1 MKTQVAMCPCGQP
14 VKIDIE
20 KRFGYCEYCGSQVF
34 LTRDDIM
41 GSDIVRNDID
51 LAVKYFKEKDIK
63 GAVRYAEEVLAY
75 VPDNAIGLFITSFN
89 RCFMSEK
96 KHKDALKTFFSSNVA
111 GTLERNELNQLLA
124 ITRLS
129 LPYLADCENEVV
141 KFALSSGNKST
152 VENFVE
158 GYLPF
163 AIGKRVGSS
172 WLDKDLKQN
181 YIALASEYNTPKT
194 MFALYKALT
203 DNVDSP
209 ERRENYGM
217 ISLMKNFINRFCAE
231 IGEIFEAISNPVNKD
246 KFVKAYKAKMGA
258 LEKRYQA
265 ESERMKKFK
274 NGD

>member
-1 MKTQVAMCPCGQP
+1 MKIQVAMCPCGQY
-14 VKIDIE
+14 VKIYIE
-20 KRFGYCEYCGSQVF
+20 KKFGYCEYCGSQVF

-41 GSDIVRNDID
+41 GSDIVRNDME

-63 GAVRYAEEVLAY
+63 SAVRYAEEVLAY

-89 RCFMSEK
+89 RCFMTEK

-129 LPYLADCENEVV
+129 LPYLVDCENEVIRFV
-141 KFALSSGNKST
+141 MSSGNKTT
-152 VENFVE
+152 VESFVE

-172 WLDKDLKQN
+172 WLDSKLKEN
-181 YIALASEYNTPKT
+181 YIRLASEYDTPKT
-194 MFALYKALT
+194 LFALYKALT

-209 ERRENYGM
+209 ERKENYGM
-217 ISLMKNFINRFCAE
+217 ISLMKNFLDGFCAD
-231 IGEIFEAISNPVNKD
+231 IGDIFEAISNATNKE
-246 KFVKAYKAKMGA
+246 KFVKAHKAKMNA
-258 LEKRYQA
+258 LNKIYQS

-274 NGD
+274 NSF

>member
-1 MKTQVAMCPCGQP
+1 MKVQVAMCPCGQS

-20 KRFGYCEYCGSQVF
+20 KKFGYCEYCGSQVF

-41 GSDIVRNDID
+41 GSDIVRNDMD

-89 RCFMSEK
+89 RCFMAETK
-96 KHKDALKTFFSSNVA
+96 YKDALKVFFSSNVA
-111 GTLERNELNQLLA
+111 GTLERNELNQLLT

-129 LPYLADCENEVV
+129 LPYLADCESEVIR
-141 KFALSSGNKST
+141 FAMSSGNKTT
-152 VENFVE
+152 VESFVE

-172 WLDKDLKQN
+172 WLDSKLKEN
-181 YIALASEYNTPKT
+181 YIRLASEYDTPKT

-209 ERRENYGM
+209 ERKENYGM
-217 ISLMKNFINRFCAE
+217 ISLMKNFIDGFCVD
-231 IGEIFEAISNPVNKD
+231 IGEIFEAISNSVNKE
-246 KFVKAYKAKMGA
+246 KFVKAYKAKMSA
-258 LEKRYQA
+258 LNKIYQS

-274 NGD
+274 NGF